1 MLQRFLKVNITL
13 TIIIFLPIISY
24 LSYLPLL
31 LLSLLPS
38 QSHNSTFLSSCA
50 RVSSRQDSRFARLAA
65 IPFSLFFK
73 SGYVLCVEMLLEDS
87 PLFLFLNGESSLSP
101 LSLRSNGLVH
111 LGQGPVEG
119 VKLSIKGCMG
129 G

>member
-1 MLQRFLKVNITL
+1 MRKTSQ
-13 TIIIFLPIISY
+13 TIIVCTEQVMRCTRFCLQGKG
-24 LSYLPLL
+24 PL
-31 LLSLLPS
+31 
-38 QSHNSTFLSSCA
+38 
-50 RVSSRQDSRFARLAA
+50 
-65 IPFSLFFK
+65 
-73 SGYVLCVEMLLEDS
+73 DS